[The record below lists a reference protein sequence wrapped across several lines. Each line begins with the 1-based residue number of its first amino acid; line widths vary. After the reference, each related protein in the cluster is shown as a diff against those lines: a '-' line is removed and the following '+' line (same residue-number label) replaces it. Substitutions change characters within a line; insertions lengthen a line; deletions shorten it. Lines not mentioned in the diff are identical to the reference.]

1 MSRIF
6 FFSNPHEKPE
16 TQMPRPFFL
25 LGMPRKLGLL
35 DGFYAS
41 RAEWAIHKSLPSQ
54 ASLLKRN
61 AVVCYVTVC
70 FSDVAMVCI

>member
-1 MSRIF
+1 M
-6 FFSNPHEKPE
+6 KPE
-16 TQMPRPFFL
+16 TRMLHCL

-35 DGFYAS
+35 DGFYAP
-41 RAEWAIHKSLPSQ
+41 RAESLPRR
-54 ASLLKRN
+54 ASLLKMN